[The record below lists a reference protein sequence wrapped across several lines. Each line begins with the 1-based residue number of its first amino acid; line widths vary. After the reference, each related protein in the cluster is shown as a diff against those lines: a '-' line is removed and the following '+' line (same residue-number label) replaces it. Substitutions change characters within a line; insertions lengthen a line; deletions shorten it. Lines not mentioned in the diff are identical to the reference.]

1 MRHHPH
7 SLSSTRHNT
16 RQDMGFSFTLTPKST
31 TKSTTATEY
40 WGMGLLLVFFPE
52 EDNSNNNHHHSS
64 ATASPLSS
72 SSSPSMIKRSN
83 SSLISTKAQSTI
95 SICALF
101 VFLTLLL
108 FTLSTFEPSTSSL
121 NNAPRRILSQ
131 KSTPSPTNPNSSPF
145 SFFKM
150 WSSDPGGYSNH
161 PIKRVNPVALQGMG
175 VLYRRGTRAVNDFI
189 IGHVAEDTTVDEF
202 RLFLRV
208 IHRSGLSSKSDMAFL
223 YSSSSSLSKFGSVI
237 EEENDSFSKLIRH
250 YKESN
255 NTSKRNSALRFDVT
269 QFVKS
274 VKKDM
279 GEPLWGKRIRG
290 NFNNSTEDRGDSGE
304 LTQLSYGSI
313 LGFEVNELDP
323 ENSLA
328 GFLDHVPM
336 SLRRWAC
343 YPMLLGRVR
352 RNFKHIMLV
361 DVRKLIILGDPLVRV
376 RTQTPESVF
385 ISLKQESVS
394 NNKHSKRNSDKTQP
408 HYQANSAVLMGG
420 ARGVRR
426 LSTAMLTEIV
436 RASMQHKKKS
446 SVTESGIL
454 SQLVANEHILKNIHL
469 VTSTESIPEASSLI
483 ESRSSSSQAI
493 VMMQRGNSDYEVD
506 YYSIIM
512 KQICSCEAVDSSVYK
527 NC

>member
-1 MRHHPH
+1 
-7 SLSSTRHNT
+7 
-16 RQDMGFSFTLTPKST
+16 
-31 TKSTTATEY
+31 
-40 WGMGLLLVFFPE
+40 MGLLLVFFPE
-52 EDNSNNNHHHSS
+52 EDNNNNSNNNNHHSS
-64 ATASPLSS
+64 ATAAASPLSS
-72 SSSPSMIKRSN
+72 SSPSRIKRSN

-121 NNAPRRILSQ
+121 NNTPRRILSQ
-131 KSTPSPTNPNSSPF
+131 KSTPSPTVVTNPNSSPF

-150 WSSDPGGYSNH
+150 WSSDPGYSNA
-161 PIKRVNPVALQGMG
+161 PRKRVNPVALQGMG

-189 IGHVAEDTTVDEF
+189 IGHVAEDTTEDEF

-208 IHRSGLSSKSDMAFL
+208 LHRSGLSSKSDMAFL

-255 NTSKRNSALRFDVT
+255 GTTSKKDSALRFDVT

-274 VKKDM
+274 MKKDM
-279 GEPLWGKRIRG
+279 GEPLWGKKRIRG

-336 SLRRWAC
+336 SMRRWAC

-361 DVRKLIILGDPLVRV
+361 DIKKLILLSDPLVRF

-385 ISLKQESVS
+385 ISMKQESVS

-426 LSTAMLTEIV
+426 LSAAMLTEIV

-483 ESRSSSSQAI
+483 ESSSSSSPAI
-493 VMMQRGNSDYEVD
+493 VMMQRGNSNYGVD

>member
-1 MRHHPH
+1 
-7 SLSSTRHNT
+7 
-16 RQDMGFSFTLTPKST
+16 MGFSFTLTPKST
-31 TKSTTATEY
+31 TTVTEN

-52 EDNSNNNHHHSS
+52 EEDKNSNQRHHSS
-64 ATASPLSS
+64 TTASPLSS
-72 SSSPSMIKRSN
+72 SSPSRMKRSN
-83 SSLISTKAQSTI
+83 SSLISSKAQSTI

-121 NNAPRRILSQ
+121 NNTPRRILSQ
-131 KSTPSPTNPNSSPF
+131 NSTPTPTNPNPSPF

-150 WSSDPGGYSNH
+150 WSSDPGYSNH
-161 PIKRVNPVALQGMG
+161 PRKRVNPVALQGMG

-189 IGHVAEDTTVDEF
+189 IGHVAEDTTEDEF

-208 IHRSGLSSKSDMAFL
+208 LHRSGLSSKSDTAFL
-223 YSSSSSLSKFGSVI
+223 HSSSSSLSKFGSVI

-255 NTSKRNSALRFDVT
+255 GTSKKDSALRFDVT

-290 NFNNSTEDRGDSGE
+290 NYSNSTEVRADSDSGE

-361 DVRKLIILGDPLVRV
+361 DVKKLILLGDPLVRV

-385 ISLKQESVS
+385 ISMKQEIVS
-394 NNKHSKRNSDKTQP
+394 NNKHSKRSSDKTQP
-408 HYQANSAVLMGG
+408 HYQANSAMLMGG

-426 LSTAMLTEIV
+426 LSIAMLTEIV

-446 SVTESGIL
+446 LLTESGIL

-483 ESRSSSSQAI
+483 ESSSSSSPAI
-493 VMMQRGNSDYEVD
+493 VMMQRGNSNYEVD

>member
-1 MRHHPH
+1 
-7 SLSSTRHNT
+7 
-16 RQDMGFSFTLTPKST
+16 MGFSFTLTPKSST
-31 TKSTTATEY
+31 TTTATEN

-52 EDNSNNNHHHSS
+52 EDNNSNHHHSS
-64 ATASPLSS
+64 ATATASPLSS
-72 SSSPSMIKRSN
+72 SSSSSLSRIKRSN

-121 NNAPRRILSQ
+121 NNTPRRILSQ
-131 KSTPSPTNPNSSPF
+131 KSTPNPTVVTNPNSSPF
-145 SFFKM
+145 PFFKM
-150 WSSDPGGYSNH
+150 WSSDPGYSNE
-161 PIKRVNPVALQGMG
+161 PRKRVNPVALQGMG

-189 IGHVAEDTTVDEF
+189 IGHVAEDTTEDEF

-208 IHRSGLSSKSDMAFL
+208 LHRSGLSSKSDMAFL

-255 NTSKRNSALRFDVT
+255 RTTSKKDTALRFDVT

-274 VKKDM
+274 MKKDM

-290 NFNNSTEDRGDSGE
+290 NFNNSTEDRGVSGE
-304 LTQLSYGSI
+304 LMQLSYGSI

-336 SLRRWAC
+336 SMRRWAC

-361 DVRKLIILGDPLVRV
+361 DVKKLILLGDPLVRV

-385 ISLKQESVS
+385 ISMKQDSVS
-394 NNKHSKRNSDKTQP
+394 SNKHSKRNSDKTQQ

-436 RASMQHKKKS
+436 RASMQRKKKS
-446 SVTESGIL
+446 SVTESGIF
-454 SQLVANEHILKNIHL
+454 SQLVSNEHILKNIHL
-469 VTSTESIPEASSLI
+469 VTSIESIPEASSLI
-483 ESRSSSSQAI
+483 ESSPSSSPAI
-493 VMMQRGNSDYEVD
+493 VMMQRGNSNYGVD